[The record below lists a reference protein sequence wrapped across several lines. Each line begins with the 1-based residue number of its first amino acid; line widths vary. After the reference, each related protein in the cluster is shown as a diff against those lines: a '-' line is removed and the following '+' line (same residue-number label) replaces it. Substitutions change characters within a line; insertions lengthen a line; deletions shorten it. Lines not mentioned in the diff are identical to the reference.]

1 MSPNVTSC
9 RTIQPDLVAAATGD
23 ASPTAAAR
31 VQEHVN
37 VCAPCRREM
46 DRYRS
51 IDRIVGDIRRTP
63 IVADRAETLRGD
75 LEWRLAEL
83 RRRAVTAAVWSSPLG
98 PILIARSDE
107 GVVAVEYLESAR
119 GAVASRLL
127 RRHGIEIL
135 EDGTETETFYQQ
147 LLEYLAG
154 DRTRLAWPLDFRLAG
169 SDFQREV
176 LKATAALPYGAVVS
190 YAHLAREI
198 GRPTA
203 TRAVAQALRHNPLPI
218 VVPCHRVVGSSGALT
233 GYAGNKLG
241 LKERLLTLEGVPIA
255 HVRREGHIVRDA
267 MYMRADHDTEYCV
280 PTCGSLATLP
290 LWRLTLFGSRER
302 AESAGLA
309 PCTSCRPDLH
319 PIVAQLRISD

>member
-1 MSPNVTSC
+1 MSANMTSC
-9 RTIQPDLVAAATGD
+9 RAIQPDLVAAATGD
-23 ASPTAAAR
+23 ASPTAVTR
-31 VQEHVN
+31 VQQHVDT
-37 VCAPCRREM
+37 CAPCRQEM

-63 IVADRAETLRGD
+63 IAGDRADVLRGD

-83 RRRAVTAAVWSSPLG
+83 RRRAVTARVWSSPLG

-119 GAVASRLL
+119 GAAASRLL
-127 RRHGIEIL
+127 RRHGIEII
-135 EDGTETETFYQQ
+135 EDGTDTEAFYQQ
-147 LLEYLAG
+147 ILEYLAG
-154 DRTRLAWPLDFRLAG
+154 NRTRLAWPLDFRLAG

-176 LKATAALPYGAVVS
+176 LRATAALPYGAVVS

-233 GYAGNKLG
+233 GYAGNKLA
-241 LKERLLTLEGVPIA
+241 LKEQLLTLEGVPVA
-255 HVRREGHIVRDA
+255 HARREGHIVRDA
-267 MYMRADHDTEYCV
+267 MYVRADHDTEYCV
-280 PTCGSLATLP
+280 PTCGSLSTLP
-290 LWRLTLFGSRER
+290 LWRLTLFSARER
-302 AESAGLA
+302 AEAAGLA

-319 PIVAQLRISD
+319 PISA

>member
-1 MSPNVTSC
+1 MSANMTSC
-9 RTIQPDLVAAATGD
+9 RAIQPDLVATATGD
-23 ASPTAAAR
+23 ASPAAAAR
-31 VQEHVN
+31 VQDHVDA
-37 VCAPCRREM
+37 CAPCRQEM

-63 IVADRAETLRGD
+63 VAGDRAEVLRGD

-83 RRRAVTAAVWSSPLG
+83 RRRAVTARVWSSPLG

-127 RRHGIEIL
+127 RRHGIEII
-135 EDGTETETFYQQ
+135 EDGTETDAFYQQ
-147 LLEYLAG
+147 ILEYLAG
-154 DRTRLAWPLDFRLAG
+154 NRTRLAWPLDFRLAG
-169 SDFQREV
+169 SEFQREV
-176 LKATAALPYGAVVS
+176 LRATAALPYGAVVS

-233 GYAGNKLG
+233 GYAGNKLA
-241 LKERLLTLEGVPIA
+241 LKERLLTLEGVPVA
-255 HVRREGHIVRDA
+255 HARREGHIVRDA
-267 MYMRADHDTEYCV
+267 MYVRADHDTEYCV
-280 PTCGSLATLP
+280 PTCGSLSTLP
-290 LWRLTLFGSRER
+290 LWRLTLYSARER
-302 AESAGLA
+302 AEAAGLA

-319 PIVAQLRISD
+319 PISA

>member
-1 MSPNVTSC
+1 MSANMTSC
-9 RTIQPDLVAAATGD
+9 RAIQPDLVATATGD
-23 ASPTAAAR
+23 ASPAAAAR
-31 VQEHVN
+31 VQDHVDA
-37 VCAPCRREM
+37 CASCRQEM
-46 DRYRS
+46 HRYRS

-63 IVADRAETLRGD
+63 VAGDRAEVLRGD

-83 RRRAVTAAVWSSPLG
+83 RRRAVTARVWSSPLG

-127 RRHGIEIL
+127 RRHGIEII
-135 EDGTETETFYQQ
+135 EDGTETDAFYQQ
-147 LLEYLAG
+147 ILEYLAG
-154 DRTRLAWPLDFRLAG
+154 NRTRLAWPLDFRLAG
-169 SDFQREV
+169 SEFQREV
-176 LKATAALPYGAVVS
+176 LRATAALPYGAVVS

-233 GYAGNKLG
+233 GYAGNKLA
-241 LKERLLTLEGVPIA
+241 LKERLLTLEGVPVA
-255 HVRREGHIVRDA
+255 HARREGHIVRDA
-267 MYMRADHDTEYCV
+267 MYVRADHDTEYCV
-280 PTCGSLATLP
+280 PTCGSLSTLP
-290 LWRLTLFGSRER
+290 LWRLTLYSARER
-302 AESAGLA
+302 AEAAGLA

-319 PIVAQLRISD
+319 PISA

>member
-1 MSPNVTSC
+1 MSANMTSC
-9 RTIQPDLVAAATGD
+9 RAIQPDLVAAATGD
-23 ASPTAAAR
+23 ASPIAVTR
-31 VQEHVN
+31 VQQHVDA
-37 VCAPCRREM
+37 CAPCRQEM

-51 IDRIVGDIRRTP
+51 IDRIVGDIRRAP
-63 IVADRAETLRGD
+63 LAGDRADVLRGD

-83 RRRAVTAAVWSSPLG
+83 RRRAVTARVWSSPLG

-127 RRHGIEIL
+127 RRGGLEII
-135 EDGTETETFYQQ
+135 EDGTDTEAFYQQ
-147 LLEYLAG
+147 ILEYLAG
-154 DRTRLAWPLDFRLAG
+154 NRTRLAWPLDFWLAG

-176 LKATAALPYGAVVS
+176 LRATAALPYGAVVS

-233 GYAGNKLG
+233 GYAGNKLA
-241 LKERLLTLEGVPIA
+241 LKERLLTLEGVPVA
-255 HVRREGHIVRDA
+255 HARREGHIVRDA
-267 MYMRADHDTEYCV
+267 MYVRADHDTEYCV
-280 PTCGSLATLP
+280 PTCGSLSTLP
-290 LWRLTLFGSRER
+290 LWRLTLFSARER
-302 AESAGLA
+302 AEAAGLA

-319 PIVAQLRISD
+319 PISA

>member
-1 MSPNVTSC
+1 MSANMTSC
-9 RTIQPDLVAAATGD
+9 RAIQPDLVAAATGD
-23 ASPTAAAR
+23 ASPTAVTR
-31 VQEHVN
+31 VQQHVD
-37 VCAPCRREM
+37 VCAPCRQEM

-63 IVADRAETLRGD
+63 VAGDRADVLRGD

-83 RRRAVTAAVWSSPLG
+83 RRRAVTARVWSSPLG

-119 GAVASRLL
+119 GAVASRFL
-127 RRHGIEIL
+127 RRHGIEII
-135 EDGTETETFYQQ
+135 EDGTDTEAFYQQ
-147 LLEYLAG
+147 ILEYLAG
-154 DRTRLAWPLDFRLAG
+154 NRTRLAWPLDFRLAG

-176 LKATAALPYGAVVS
+176 LRATAALPYGAVVS

-241 LKERLLTLEGVPIA
+241 LKERLLTLEGVPVA
-255 HVRREGHIVRDA
+255 HARREGSIVRDA
-267 MYMRADHDTEYCV
+267 MYVRADHDVEYCV
-280 PTCGSLATLP
+280 PTCGSLSTLP
-290 LWRLTLFGSRER
+290 LWRLTLFSARER
-302 AESAGLA
+302 AEAAGLA

-319 PIVAQLRISD
+319 PISA